1 MIPIKPLRLLLKAA
15 LIYRQDDD
23 NSGGSNAMAY
33 LHKETITLK
42 AGSITTISF
51 ITGIVFVLWR
61 LFFGAGEKN
70 VRVAKPVIIST
81 H

>member
-1 MIPIKPLRLLLKAA
+1 
-15 LIYRQDDD
+15 
-23 NSGGSNAMAY
+23 MAY